1 MVDNCYNGIILALH
15 SAAHHTAPV
24 VPCSAL
30 KAFWSVELDS
40 LKSDSIFWHNIRY
53 EAGRPVNG
61 ALHRILIKDDIVAE
75 N

>member
-1 MVDNCYNGIILALH
+1 MRPQRDLVDVCFKH

-40 LKSDSIFWHNIRY
+40 LKSDSIFWHSIRY
-53 EAGRPVNG
+53 EAGRPANVVHYIELKPVVN
-61 ALHRILIKDDIVAE
+61 
-75 N
+75 